1 MSDKSKYQALNH
13 KLPLFFKSWW
23 LDAVCDGDWDYAV
36 INEGNE
42 ILALWPFQMERKL
55 GFKILRNPLLTP
67 YLGPLWISEREKQ
80 ADWIEVLWQQLPK
93 SDFMQWSCVPEFEG
107 KDFLSKLDILHKEKV
122 TYFLDLNH
130 TEVELWANLHTTRR
144 NGIRKG
150 EKELVISKSD
160 FTIDEFI
167 KSHSLSFENKGK
179 KYPYS
184 PSFLTNITQA
194 AKANKS
200 CLCFTATDT
209 NGKPQGVLWLAFD
222 SNKMYY
228 LLSTTTL
235 DANRGTMALLT
246 WNAILEAK
254 KMTLKIFDFEGSMDA
269 GIARFF
275 QRFGGT
281 KMSYDEFSIT
291 TSPLWKL
298 KSKLLG

>member
-1 MSDKSKYQALNH
+1 MSDKNKYQALNH

-23 LDAVCDGDWDYAV
+23 LDAVCDGDWDFAV
-36 INEGNE
+36 ISEGNE
-42 ILALWPFQMERKL
+42 IFAVWPFRLERKL

-67 YLGPLWISEREKQ
+67 YLGPQWISEREKQ

-93 SDFMQWSCVPEFEG
+93 SDFMQWSCLPELHS
-107 KDFLSKLDILHKEKV
+107 KDLLSKADILHKEKV

-130 TEVELWANLHTTRR
+130 TEEELWANLHTTRR

-150 EKELVISKSD
+150 EKELVVSKSD

-167 KSHSLSFENKGK
+167 KSHSISFEDKGK

-184 PSFLTNITQA
+184 PSFLANITQA
-194 AKANKS
+194 AEDNKS
-200 CLCFTATDT
+200 CLCFTASDT
-209 NGKPQGVLWLAFD
+209 KGKPQGVLWLAFD
-222 SNKMYY
+222 NEKMYY
-228 LLSTTTL
+228 LLSTTTP

-281 KMSYDEFSIT
+281 KMSFDEFSIT